1 MSTIPK
7 GGTQKEPSSSSSS
20 SNSTPPPPSK
30 DPYVE
35 PSFITKIAYDLTV
48 FFISFVF
55 NCFFREIR
63 PRGAFRIPKKGP
75 VIFVAGPHANQFV
88 DPGLLLKQVRA
99 ETSRRVSFLIAA
111 SSLKINGISQLA
123 RLALSIP
130 VKRAQDNL
138 KEATGTIELDQSNPL
153 RIIGHGT
160 KFTQEAMLKG
170 LLGLPKS
177 QGNVEI
183 AQIVS
188 DEEIIIRKEFKSKAA
203 KILSKPTPFK
213 LADKIDQHE
222 VYERVY
228 AHLRHGQCLGIF
240 PEGGSHDRTDLL
252 PLKAGVAIMALGAMA
267 HNNDNLNDGEEYCD
281 VQIVPCGMNY
291 FHAHKFRSRAVIEFG
306 HPITIPKELVV
317 KYKNPATTKQAVSE
331 LLETI
336 EDGLRA
342 VTVTCPDYE
351 TLMCVQAARRL
362 YTNEAQIPI
371 PLVVE
376 WNRRLVKGYQHF
388 KEDPEIKSSLERLL
402 KYNENLKNLNLPDH
416 EVEKA
421 QLNYVKNTCI
431 LLYRTCKLITLCL
444 LASPGFLLFTPVF
457 IVGKWYSAKKQKTA
471 LANSVV
477 KIKATD
483 VIATW
488 KILIGMGLAPLLYIF
503 YSILGLW
510 YFESQYGATSNIFKR
525 VAVFGSIYSLS
536 AVVTYSALIIGDTG
550 MDIFKSI
557 RPIYLSIVKPST
569 LQELK
574 QQREQLKLEI
584 IEAVNKFGPILFKDF
599 DHLKSLEYDEQVED
613 LKTQRLKR
621 QQERRRA
628 QRNAARDNVV
638 SDSDSISNASLFN
651 DTSDAESGYDSETS
665 YSERSRSGSL
675 ASLGDATN
683 IGATSASAS
692 ASGSTATTT
701 PATTASTG
709 VSGRIMDAL
718 RERRSTV
725 NDE

>member
-1 MSTIPK
+1 MTLPTK
-7 GGTQKEPSSSSSS
+7 DRETK
-20 SNSTPPPPSK
+20 SNSTSLK
-30 DPYVE
+30 DTKSTDTIQDPYVE
-35 PSFITKIAYDLTV
+35 PSFFTKLAYDLTV
-48 FFISFVF
+48 FFLSFVF

-63 PRGAFRIPKKGP
+63 PRGAFRIPQQGP

-88 DPGLLLKQVRA
+88 DPGILLKQVRE
-99 ETSRRVSFLIAA
+99 ETKRRVSFLIAA
-111 SSLKINGISQLA
+111 SSLKISGISQLA

-138 KEATGTIELDQSNPL
+138 KVATGTIELDATNPL
-153 RIIGHGT
+153 KIIGHGT
-160 KFTQEAMLKG
+160 KFTQEAMVKG
-170 LLGLPKS
+170 LLGLPQS
-177 QGNVEI
+177 QGNVEVS
-183 AQIVS
+183 QIIN
-188 DEEIIIRKEFKSKAA
+188 DEELLIRKEFKPKAA
-203 KILSKPTPFK
+203 KILSQPTSFK

-222 VYERVY
+222 VYEKVY
-228 AHLRHGQCLGIF
+228 AHLRHGQCIGIF

-267 HNNDNLNDGEEYCD
+267 HNNDNLAEGEDYCD
-281 VQIVPCGMNY
+281 VKIVPCGMNY

-306 HPITIPKELVV
+306 QPITIPKELVA
-317 KYKNPATTKQAVSE
+317 KYKNPETAKAAVSE
-331 LLETI
+331 LLEI
-336 EDGLRA
+336 VEDGLRA

-371 PLVVE
+371 PFLVE
-376 WNRRLVKGYQHF
+376 WNRRLVKGYEHF
-388 KEDPEIKSSLERLL
+388 KDDPAIKASKERIL

-416 EVEKA
+416 EVERA
-421 QLNYVKNTCI
+421 QLNYFKNLFI
-431 LLYRTCKLITLCL
+431 LLHRTVKLVTLII

-457 IVGKWYSAKKQKTA
+457 VVGKWYSGKKQKTA

-477 KIKATD
+477 KIQATD

-503 YSILGLW
+503 YSVLGLW
-510 YFESQYGATSNIFKR
+510 YFESHYGATSNLIKR
-525 VAVFGSIYSLS
+525 LLVFFTIYWSS
-536 AVVTYSALIIGDTG
+536 ATVTYSALIIGDTG

-557 RPIYLSIVKPST
+557 RPIYLSLVKPSI

-574 QQREQLKLEI
+574 AQREELKLEI

-599 DHLKSLEYDEQVED
+599 DHLKSLDYDEQVED
-613 LKTQRLKR
+613 LKTKRMKRL
-621 QQERRRA
+621 QERRRA
-628 QRNAARDNVV
+628 ERKNVDSAASA

-675 ASLGDATN
+675 GSIAEAITDIQSS
-683 IGATSASAS
+683 SA
-692 ASGSTATTT
+692 
-701 PATTASTG
+701 
-709 VSGRIMDAL
+709 VSGKIIDAL
-718 RERRSTV
+718 RERRNTIAKEEEDV
-725 NDE
+725 Q